1 MRQRITVYMKKLFP
15 VILLLLCPLVL
26 NAERPPVSIDGSV
39 LASSAF
45 LWRGDKL
52 CGAHLNPNIEFHAGG
67 FTLGSYSFIALNGK
81 YKEID
86 WDISYA
92 LGDFSIHLS
101 DYYSRASDDPMQEN
115 YFSWSK
121 GATNHM
127 DEISLMYESSVIP
140 LNVRWFTFFWGDWI
154 PDENADPGKLS
165 SFLELETYYE
175 SEKYGTATL
184 NLGISVFR
192 GYYTDYEKPF
202 MPVHIGL
209 SYEKSFDLGKVEIP
223 LGASIVFNPWMK
235 ACHAAAYV
243 GLAF

>member
-1 MRQRITVYMKKLFP
+1 MKR
-15 VILLLLCPLVL
+15 LVL
-26 NAERPPVSIDGSV
+26 LSLLFFPLTLFAERPPVSIDGSIM
-39 LASSAF
+39 ASSAF

-52 CGAHLNPNIEFHAGG
+52 CGVNFNPNIELHIGN
-67 FTLGSYSFIALNGK
+67 FTLGSYTYLALNGK

-92 LGDFSIHLS
+92 FGDFSIHLS
-101 DYYSRASDDPMQEN
+101 DYYSRASDDPMKEN
-115 YFSWSK
+115 YFSWAK

-127 DEISLMYESSVIP
+127 DEIALMYESSVIP

-154 PDENADPGKLS
+154 PDENDDPTRLSFS

-175 SEKYGTATL
+175 HEKFGTATL
-184 NLGISVFR
+184 NLGISVLK
-192 GYYTDYEKPF
+192 GYYTEYEKPF

-209 SYEKSFDLGKVEIP
+209 GYEKSFDLGKIEIP
-223 LGASIVFNPWMK
+223 IGASVVFNPWTK
-235 ACHAAAYV
+235 TCHAAAAV

>member
-1 MRQRITVYMKKLFP
+1 MKKILP
-15 VILLLLCPLVL
+15 ILLLLISPLL
-26 NAERPPVSIDGSV
+26 LRAERPPVSVDGSV

-52 CGAHLNPNIEFHAGG
+52 CGVHLNPNVELHVGG
-67 FTLGSYSFIALNGK
+67 FTLGSYSYIALNGHF
-81 YKEID
+81 KEID

-92 LGDFSIHLS
+92 IGDFSIHLS
-101 DYYSRASDDPMQEN
+101 DYYSRTSDDPMKEN
-115 YFSWSK
+115 YFSWAK

-127 DEISLMYESSVIP
+127 DEICLAYESSKIP

-154 PDENADPGKLS
+154 PDENDDPGRLSFS

-184 NLGISVFR
+184 NLGISVLK

-209 SYEKSFDLGKVEIP
+209 NYEKSFDLGKVEIP
-223 LGASIVFNPWMK
+223 IGASVVFNPWQK
-235 ACHAAAYV
+235 VCHAAAYV